1 MASERLLG
9 EFLRARRAVTTP
21 AQVGL
26 PDTGPRRTP
35 GLRREEVAMLADV
48 STDYYIRLEQG
59 RERHP
64 SDQVIGALA
73 EVFGLGADATAHLY
87 ALARADMPVHRG
99 PRAPAA
105 ATARVSPHLIR
116 LMHTW
121 QTPAFV
127 MSRCM
132 DVLAINPLAAAFYGQ
147 GLRTGLKVGD
157 NVLGAIF
164 LDAAARRFYPDW
176 ESAAHAAVAHL
187 RATAGRD
194 LDDPRLAALVRELSG
209 RSGDFR
215 RVWARYDVRAEISR
229 VIRFRHDLVGELTL
243 DYDMFSVTEAAGQQ
257 LVTIQAAPGSP
268 SAQALAVLCR
278 QGRERDPDPAP
289 PAQCPDPGPPARY
302 PDPGPP
308 ARYPDPGSERPATG
322 GASC

>member
-48 STDYYIRLEQG
+48 STDYYVRLEQG

-64 SDQVIGALA
+64 SDQVIAALA

-87 ALARADMPVHRG
+87 ALARTDVPVRRG
-99 PRAPAA
+99 PHAPAA

-121 QTPAFV
+121 RTPAFV
-127 MSRCM
+127 MSLCM

-164 LDAAARRFYPDW
+164 LDTAARRFYPDW
-176 ESAAHAAVAHL
+176 ESAAHDAVAHL

-194 LDDPRLAALVRELSG
+194 LDDPRLAALVRELSD

-215 RVWARYDVRAEISR
+215 RVWARYDVRTEISR

-243 DYDMFSVTEAAGQQ
+243 DYDMFSVAEAPGQQ

-268 SAQALAVLCR
+268 SAHALTALCGQA
-278 QGRERDPDPAP
+278 RDGYPASGHP
-289 PAQCPDPGPPARY
+289 TRY
-302 PDPGPP
+302 PGTGNERP
-308 ARYPDPGSERPATG
+308 RYSGTGNERPAQG

>member
-26 PDTGPRRTP
+26 PDAGRRRTP
-35 GLRREEVAMLADV
+35 GLRRGEVATLAAV

-73 EVFGLGADATAHLY
+73 EVFGLGPDATAHLY
-87 ALARADMPVHRG
+87 ALARTDMPVHRG

-116 LMHTW
+116 LMCTW

-132 DVLAINPLAAAFYGQ
+132 DVLTVNPLATAFYGR
-147 GLRTGLKVGD
+147 GLHSGLKAGD
-157 NVLGAIF
+157 NVLGTIF

-176 ESAAHAAVAHL
+176 EPIAHAAVAHL
-187 RATAGRD
+187 RATVGRD
-194 LDDPRLAALVRELSG
+194 LDDPRLAELVDELSG

-215 RVWARYDVRAEISR
+215 RMWARHDVQTEISH
-229 VIRFRHDLVGELTL
+229 VIRLHHDLVGELTV
-243 DYDMFSVTEAAGQQ
+243 DYDMFSVTEAPGQQ
-257 LVTIQAAPGSP
+257 LVTIQATPGSP
-268 SAQALAVLCR
+268 SADALAVLCR
-278 QGRERDPDPAP
+278 QARERDPASGHPTRCSDAETERLP
-289 PAQCPDPGPPARY
+289 P
-302 PDPGPP
+302 
-308 ARYPDPGSERPATG
+308 G